1 MFRKRPW
8 EGGVSSAEIKEPKWH
23 VFEPGCINFV
33 GTGPEKGLGYCLC
46 STCFWQ
52 NYWLVWWMCI
62 TQSGNSSL
70 GSHPNLPPNLAWW
83 MHMASPDKKPFW
95 HSLAIPMLSFVI
107 LLFSP
112 RLIKYSQKARNL
124 WEYQML
130 SSDEQQAACSLSLM
144 STSTFTSTETGDGYV
159 GFTVVLV
166 WVLTAP
172 GEILLD
178 ESTLPLYCGHA
189 S

>member
-1 MFRKRPW
+1 
-8 EGGVSSAEIKEPKWH
+8 
-23 VFEPGCINFV
+23 
-33 GTGPEKGLGYCLC
+33 
-46 STCFWQ
+46 
-52 NYWLVWWMCI
+52 
-62 TQSGNSSL
+62 
-70 GSHPNLPPNLAWW
+70 
-83 MHMASPDKKPFW
+83 
-95 HSLAIPMLSFVI
+95 MLSFVI

-166 WVLTAP
+166 RVLTAS
-172 GEILLD
+172 GEIRVA
-178 ESTLPLYCGHA
+178 ESTLPLCCAHA